1 MNEWMNQWITRLF
14 IEQPRLHPNP
24 MSAKLVG
31 FATKS
36 AVGGFHQEDDISVW
50 FDVFQTAELSPAQGT
65 YFSPQTKLAFV
76 NPYPE
81 TLD

>member
-1 MNEWMNQWITRLF
+1 MF
-14 IEQPRLHPNP
+14 IQLQSLDQGSPNP
-24 MSAKLVG
+24 NTMLAKLVD

-50 FDVFQTAELSPAQGT
+50 FDVFQNAELSPAQGT
-65 YFSPQTKLAFV
+65 YFSPQTKLALV

-81 TLD
+81 TLDY